1 MLVTC
6 RAEDAG
12 PWGGSVRER
21 RGRTDGERR
30 AWGGWLN
37 TCYRLVF
44 GGGEAGSASGL
55 ESRQHACT
63 PSTLEGYQCS
73 IACLA
78 SAPLTVVASC
88 SAPWPA
94 PASGRDGTLLL
105 LLLPLPL
112 LLAAATARASPGAK
126 GGRCCEL
133 VVVAWLRPHRA
144 TEPSRASSPQV
155 RCGKS
160 LSWYGRSAVGEER
173 EGSARCKQACATA
186 SERESAE

>member
-1 MLVTC
+1 M
-6 RAEDAG
+6 
-12 PWGGSVRER
+12 GGSVRER

-105 LLLPLPL
+105 LLLPL
-112 LLAAATARASPGAK
+112 LACCCYCACIARRERGSVLRAGGGGLAPAAPSDGAIA
-126 GGRCCEL
+126 G
-133 VVVAWLRPHRA
+133 VV
-144 TEPSRASSPQV
+144 ASSPMRQV
-155 RCGKS
+155 VVVVWTVCG
-160 LSWYGRSAVGEER
+160 GRGARGVSAVQAGVRDGER
-173 EGSARCKQACATA
+173 A
-186 SERESAE
+186 